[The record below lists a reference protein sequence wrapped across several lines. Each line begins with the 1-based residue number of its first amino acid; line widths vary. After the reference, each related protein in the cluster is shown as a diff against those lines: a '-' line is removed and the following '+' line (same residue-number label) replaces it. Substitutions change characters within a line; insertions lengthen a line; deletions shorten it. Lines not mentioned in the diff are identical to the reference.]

1 MEGGWNMAVWGVNW
15 SVFKF
20 FILIGVGMIVAGFL
34 VSPEAETD
42 DGHPLKVFLWIFG
55 GFWLVSD
62 LSLILVLRFMAAR
75 RRNAL
80 ETWLPATAKVLSV
93 SETGTYINNMPKIKF
108 ALEVT
113 SDSNGV
119 YQVEHREVVSMVN
132 IASYAVGS
140 VHQIRVNPG
149 NPRKIMFTD

>member
-42 DGHPLKVFLWIFG
+42 DGHPLNVFLWIFG

-149 NPRKIMFTD
+149 NPRKIMFAE